1 MDKTVLLKVRKSDI
15 ERIGIVR
22 LNDEVLS
29 KIDVGE
35 GERVV
40 ISKDEKMILRKAFG
54 DKSVKK
60 DEIFIRLDGRED
72 LDVVEG
78 DKVKV
83 EDYETIGEDIK
94 EKLGDVKDK
103 IGEGFEKMKSKFK
116 KEEEEED

>member
-40 ISKDEKMILRKAFG
+40 ISKDEKIILRKAFG
-54 DKSVKK
+54 DNSVKK
-60 DEIFIRLDGRED
+60 DEIFIRPDGRED

-116 KEEEEED
+116 KEEEED